1 MKKPTHFSPSIFI
14 QLPFC
19 LTIFLLMLVNTPTK
33 AQDDL
38 SYQTP
43 PKAIADLIDAAPT
56 PGVSLSPS
64 NESMLLLERPN
75 LPSIEEV
82 AQKELRLAGI
92 RINPKTNGSSRSGH
106 YTGLKIK
113 SLLDGK
119 EKRITGLPDQANIEN
134 LSWSPDGS
142 KIVFTITK
150 SNGLELW
157 MADMNAAVAKK
168 LTDAVINDAMSGM
181 PYTWFSDNNT
191 ILYKKVLPNRGVAP
205 EQNQMPKGPVIQE
218 NNGEKAPVR
227 TYQDLLKTPYDVDLF
242 KYYTSSQLMIADLK
256 SGKHKAF
263 GKPGIKSSMS
273 TSPDGSY
280 IMITTIQQPFSYLVP
295 YSRFPFTV
303 DIFDKKG
310 NLVTQIAK
318 IPMAENIPKGFGA
331 VREGPRSFSWRND
344 QPATLTWVE
353 AQDGGDPKKEVAIRD
368 QMYVLKAPF
377 TEKALK
383 SISFKLRYGGVD
395 WGTGDL
401 AICYEWWWQNR
412 QLITSSWQPDNPSA
426 GKKVLFDRSW
436 QDRYD
441 APGDFETHRNQYGRS
456 VLLTADKGK
465 TLFLTDVGASPE
477 GNRPFVDEYDV
488 ATQKTKRLWRSE
500 APYYE
505 YPISIIDEEKGLV
518 LTRRESND
526 ERPNFYMRDLKK
538 GSTNQVTFFENPYK
552 ALEGIKK
559 EMVQYKRA
567 DGVELTGSLYLPKG
581 YDKEK
586 DGPLPVFMWAYPR
599 EFKSAK
605 AAGQVSDSP
614 HEFIRIGWG
623 SPLFW
628 VTQGY
633 AIFDDFSMPII
644 GEGDEEPNETFVK
657 QLTEGAEAAIDKLVD
672 MGVADRDRI
681 AVGGHSYGAFMTA
694 NLLAH
699 TDLFAAGIARSGA
712 YNRTLTPFG
721 FQSEE
726 RTFWETPDTYFKMSP
741 FMHADSID
749 TPLLL
754 VHGDADNNSGTYPM
768 QSERFFKAL
777 KGHGA
782 TTRLVLL
789 PHESHGYRAK
799 ESILHTLWEMDIWL
813 EQYVKDKL

>member
-1 MKKPTHFSPSIFI
+1 MKTTKHISKLSLLFYLFIFAVMI
-14 QLPFC
+14 PNNDL
-19 LTIFLLMLVNTPTK
+19 K

-38 SYQTP
+38 SYQIP
-43 PKAIADLIDAAPT
+43 PKAIADLIDASPT

-106 YTGLKIK
+106 YTGIKIK
-113 SLLDGK
+113 SLQTGK
-119 EKRITGLPDQANIEN
+119 EKTITGFPADANIEN
-134 LSWSPDGS
+134 LSWAPDGS
-142 KIVFTITK
+142 KIVCTITK
-150 SNGLELW
+150 PNGLELW
-157 MADMNAAVAKK
+157 MADISTASAKK

-191 ILYKKVLPNRGVAP
+191 LLYKKVLADRGNAP
-205 EQNQMPKGPVIQE
+205 EQDQMPKGPVIQV
-218 NNGEKAPVR
+218 NDGEKAPVR

-242 KYYTSSQLMIADLK
+242 KYYTSSQLMTVDLAT
-256 SGKHKAF
+256 GKHQTF
-263 GKPGIKSSMS
+263 GQAGIKASMS
-273 TSPDGSY
+273 TSPDGEY
-280 IMITTIQQPFSYLVP
+280 VMIQTIHQPFSYLVP
-295 YSRFPFTV
+295 YSRFPFTI

-310 NLVTQIAK
+310 KKVTQIAD

-331 VREGPRSFSWRND
+331 VREGKRSFSWRND
-344 QPATLTWVE
+344 RPATMVWVE
-353 AQDGGDPKKEVAIRD
+353 TQDGGDPKKEVEIRD
-368 QMYVLKAPF
+368 QMYMLDAPF
-377 TEKALK
+377 TGKPDK
-383 SISFKLRYGGVD
+383 GIDFKLRYGGVD
-395 WGTGDL
+395 WGSGDFAL
-401 AICYEWWWQNR
+401 AYEWWWQSR
-412 QLITSSWQPDNPSA
+412 QLITSSWQPDNSAA

-436 QDRYD
+436 EDRYN

-456 VLLTADKGK
+456 VLLTADGGK
-465 TLFLTDVGASPE
+465 TLFLTDEGASPE
-477 GNRPFVDEYDV
+477 GNRPFVDEFDI
-488 ATQKTKRLWRSE
+488 ATKKTKRLWRSE

-505 YPISIIDEEKGLV
+505 YPISIVDEENGQV
-518 LTRRESND
+518 LTRRESNT
-526 ERPNFYMRDLKK
+526 ERPNFYMRKLKDGTSK
-538 GSTNQVTFFENPYK
+538 QLTFFENPYK
-552 ALEGIKK
+552 ALEGIQK
-559 EMVQYKRA
+559 EMVKYTRA
-567 DGVELTGSLYLPKG
+567 DGIELTGTLYTPAG

-614 HEFIRIGWG
+614 YEFIRIGWG

-644 GEGDEEPNETFVK
+644 GEGEEEPNETFVK
-657 QLTEGAEAAIDKLVD
+657 QLTEGAEAAINKIVD
-672 MGVADRDRI
+672 MGVADRNRI

-699 TDLFAAGIARSGA
+699 TELFAAGIARSGA

-726 RTFWETPDTYFKMSP
+726 RTLWETPETYSKMSP
-741 FMHADSID
+741 FMHSDKIK

-768 QSERFFKAL
+768 QSERFFNAL

-782 TTRLVLL
+782 TVRLVML
-789 PHESHGYRAK
+789 PHESHGYQAR
-799 ESILHTLWEMDIWL
+799 ESVMHMLWEMSEWMDK
-813 EQYVKDKL
+813 YVKNKELEP

>member
-1 MKKPTHFSPSIFI
+1 MKTTKHITNLLFLFYLFIFA
-14 QLPFC
+14 LMTSNNE
-19 LTIFLLMLVNTPTK
+19 LT
-33 AQDDL
+33 AQDNL

-43 PKAIADLIDAAPT
+43 PKAIADLIDAPPT

-64 NESMLLLERPN
+64 NEIMLLLERPN

-82 AQKELRLAGI
+82 AQEELRLAGI

-106 YTGLKIK
+106 YTGIKIK
-113 SLLDGK
+113 SLQTGK
-119 EKRITGLPDQANIEN
+119 EKAITGFPADAKIEN
-134 LSWSPDGS
+134 LSWAADGS
-142 KIVFTITK
+142 KMVCTVTK

-157 MADMNAAVAKK
+157 MADMSTATAKK
-168 LTDAVINDAMSGM
+168 LTDAVINDAMSGR

-191 ILYKKVLPNRGVAP
+191 LLYKKVLADRGKAP
-205 EQNQMPKGPVIQE
+205 EQDQMPKGPVIQI
-218 NNGEKAPVR
+218 NDGEKAPVR
-227 TYQDLLKTPYDVDLF
+227 TYQDLLKTPYDIDLF
-242 KYYTSSQLMIADLK
+242 KYYTSSQLMIVDLTT
-256 SGKHKAF
+256 GKHQAF
-263 GKPGIKSSMS
+263 GEAGIKASMS
-273 TSPDGSY
+273 TSPDGEY
-280 IMITTIQQPFSYLVP
+280 VMVQTIKQPFSYLVP
-295 YSRFPFTV
+295 YSRFPFTI

-310 NLVTQIAK
+310 NKITQIAD

-331 VREGPRSFSWRND
+331 VREGKRSFSWRND
-344 QPATLTWVE
+344 KPATMVWVE

-368 QMYVLKAPF
+368 QIYMLDAPF
-377 TEKALK
+377 TGKAAK
-383 SISFKLRYGGVD
+383 GISFKLRYGGVD
-395 WGTGDL
+395 WGTGDFAL
-401 AICYEWWWQNR
+401 AYEWWWQSR
-412 QLITSSWQPDNPSA
+412 QLITSSWQPNNIAA
-426 GKKVLFDRSW
+426 GKEVLFDRSW
-436 QDRYD
+436 EDRYN

-456 VLLTADKGK
+456 VLLTANEGK
-465 TLFLTDVGASPE
+465 TLFLTDQGASPE
-477 GNRPFVDEYDV
+477 GNRPFVDEFDI
-488 ATQKTKRLWRSE
+488 TTKKTKRLWRSE

-505 YPISIIDEEKGLV
+505 YPISIIDEENGQV
-518 LTRRESND
+518 LTRRESNK
-526 ERPNFYMRDLKK
+526 ERPNFYMRNLKDGTSK
-538 GSTNQVTFFENPYK
+538 QITHFENPYK
-552 ALEGIKK
+552 ALEGVQK
-559 EMVQYKRA
+559 EMVKYTRA
-567 DGVELTGSLYLPKG
+567 DGVELTGTLYTPAG

-614 HEFIRIGWG
+614 YEFIRIGWG

-644 GEGDEEPNETFVK
+644 GEGEEEPNETFVK
-657 QLTEGAEAAIDKLVD
+657 QLTEGAEAAINKIVD
-672 MGVADRDRI
+672 MGVADRNRI

-726 RTFWETPDTYFKMSP
+726 RTLWETPETYAKMSP
-741 FMHADSID
+741 FMHSDKVK

-754 VHGDADNNSGTYPM
+754 MHGDADNNSGTYPM
-768 QSERFFKAL
+768 QSERFFNAL

-782 TTRLVLL
+782 TVRLVML
-789 PHESHGYRAK
+789 PHESHGYRAR
-799 ESILHTLWEMDIWL
+799 ESVMHMLWEMSEWMDR
-813 EQYVKDKL
+813 YVKNKVVEP